1 MAEEDLQGKYLQEIT
16 RGEIFKNLFIIP
28 TFTPILSNINFR
40 SEYKY
45 TTNKFREK
53 IHNNQN
59 IKKDNKPKLKL
70 SYSNIKTKIRNLTA
84 LKTSLTNLGIDWKE
98 GPRAVRGYQ
107 GQTVTAEVVVEQA
120 NNYDIGF
127 SWNGQEYE
135 LVADL
140 QYWQQPLT
148 VDGFLKQVTKGYALE
163 TILQESAKQ
172 GFQVAEQTNNQDGS
186 IRLVVQ
192 RWSA

>member
-1 MAEEDLQGKYLQEIT
+1 MSH
-16 RGEIFKNLFIIP
+16 F
-28 TFTPILSNINFR
+28 
-40 SEYKY
+40 
-45 TTNKFREK
+45 
-53 IHNNQN
+53 
-59 IKKDNKPKLKL
+59 
-70 SYSNIKTKIRNLTA
+70 SNIKTQIRNLSSLKAA
-84 LKTSLTNLGIDWKE
+84 LSDLGLEWKE
-98 GPRAVRGYQ
+98 GPSAIRGYQ
-107 GQTVTAEVVVEQA
+107 GQTRTAEVVVEQN

-148 VDGFLKQVTKGYALE
+148 VEGFLRQVTQGYAYHTVLN
-163 TILQESAKQ
+163 ESNKQ
-172 GFQVAEQTNNQDGS
+172 GFNVTEQQKNEDGS